1 MAEANEPTE
10 VPGAEGG
17 DGANQEPPVDY
28 KALYEAEK
36 KHSREWEKKAKANRT
51 AAAALEEANNANK
64 TAEDQIADLKKR
76 LDDKEKEEKRSKIA
90 AKVAQEKGVPASL
103 IVGDD
108 EESMSKWADDM
119 LAAFKKPPAPKV
131 EKPGSFPKPSDGD
144 KSELRD
150 FTRQLLGNN

>member
-1 MAEANEPTE
+1 MADANEPTQT
-10 VPGAEGG
+10 PGTEGG

-36 KHSREWEKKAKANRT
+36 KHSREWEKKAKANKT

-119 LAAFKKPPAPKV
+119 LAAFKKPTAPKV
-131 EKPGSFPKPSDGD
+131 EKPGSFPKSGDGD

>member
-1 MAEANEPTE
+1 MAEANEPMQ

-119 LAAFKKPPAPKV
+119 LAAFKKAARAQGREARKLPEA
-131 EKPGSFPKPSDGD
+131 G
-144 KSELRD
+144 RR
-150 FTRQLLGNN
+150 RQI

>member
-1 MAEANEPTE
+1 M
-10 VPGAEGG
+10 
-17 DGANQEPPVDY
+17 
-28 KALYEAEK
+28 
-36 KHSREWEKKAKANRT
+36 
-51 AAAALEEANNANK
+51 
-64 TAEDQIADLKKR
+64 
-76 LDDKEKEEKRSKIA
+76 KEEKRSKIA

>member
-1 MAEANEPTE
+1 MAEANEPTQ

-28 KALYEAEK
+28 KALY
-36 KHSREWEKKAKANRT
+36 
-51 AAAALEEANNANK
+51 EANNANK

>member
-1 MAEANEPTE
+1 MAKANEPTQA
-10 VPGAEGG
+10 PGAEGG

-36 KHSREWEKKAKANRT
+36 KHSRKWEKQAKANKD
-51 AAAALEEANNANK
+51 AAAALGEANQAKK
-64 TAEDQIADLKKR
+64 TADEQIVELTKR
-76 LDDKEKEEKRSKIA
+76 LDDKEKAEQRTKIA
-90 AKVAQEKGVPASL
+90 AKVAQEKGVPADL

-108 EESMSKWADDM
+108 EESMAEWADKM

-131 EKPGSFPKPSDGD
+131 EKPGSFPKSGDGD

>member
-1 MAEANEPTE
+1 MAEANEPTQA
-10 VPGAEGG
+10 PGAEGG

-108 EESMSKWADDM
+108 EESMSK
-119 LAAFKKPPAPKV
+119 
-131 EKPGSFPKPSDGD
+131 
-144 KSELRD
+144 
-150 FTRQLLGNN
+150 

>member
-1 MAEANEPTE
+1 MADANEPTQT
-10 VPGAEGG
+10 PGAEGG

-36 KHSREWEKKAKANRT
+36 KHSREWEKKAKANKT

-108 EESMSKWADDM
+108 EESMSDM
-119 LAAFKKPPAPKV
+119 IAAFKKPTAPKV
-131 EKPGSFPKPSDGD
+131 EKPGSFPKPGDGD

-150 FTRQLLGNN
+150 FTRQLLGSN

>member
-1 MAEANEPTE
+1 MAEANEPTQ

-119 LAAFKKPPAPKV
+119 LAAF

>member
-1 MAEANEPTE
+1 MAEANEPTQ
-10 VPGAEGG
+10 VLGAEGG

-131 EKPGSFPKPSDGD
+131 ETSRASSSVTTRD
-144 KSELRD
+144 K
-150 FTRQLLGNN
+150 

>member
-1 MAEANEPTE
+1 MAEANEPTQAL
-10 VPGAEGG
+10 GAEGG

-76 LDDKEKEEKRSKIA
+76 LDDKRRKRSGRRSRPRSRRRRA
-90 AKVAQEKGVPASL
+90 CRRA
-103 IVGDD
+103 
-108 EESMSKWADDM
+108 
-119 LAAFKKPPAPKV
+119 
-131 EKPGSFPKPSDGD
+131 
-144 KSELRD
+144 
-150 FTRQLLGNN
+150 